1 MSMRGPRTFIR
12 KAWRSR
18 ASSTK
23 SMPNA
28 FAQTLRPRGE
38 LSLGEP
44 GGCPLSGRAS
54 RVADPPCTVIR
65 GVRFLADRRN
75 FDSWR
80 RAHDLVRPVAV
91 FSRTVLKFGNG
102 EAPMSWLIG
111 LAVAAISTAQ
121 AEAQPDRFAYKLEVT
136 PEEGHRDPAIQMRY
150 TPAFNACQK
159 HARKTYEYDAC
170 FAAEFIRQDA
180 ALNRTWKVTFHRVA

>member
-1 MSMRGPRTFIR
+1 
-12 KAWRSR
+12 
-18 ASSTK
+18 
-23 SMPNA
+23 
-28 FAQTLRPRGE
+28 
-38 LSLGEP
+38 
-44 GGCPLSGRAS
+44 
-54 RVADPPCTVIR
+54 
-65 GVRFLADRRN
+65 
-75 FDSWR
+75 
-80 RAHDLVRPVAV
+80 
-91 FSRTVLKFGNG
+91 
-102 EAPMSWLIG
+102 MSWLIG

-180 ALNRTWKVTFHRVA
+180 ALNRTWKVTFHRVAPAQREAFLIAVKIDGADPLTIL